1 MSSRKKD
8 NKFKVIA
15 DVNTVGEDLSI
26 TNMEVISKEPKINK
40 FTISY
45 EGETNDIIEKMI
57 GEYNFI
63 NKIYMNNKNTIILFI
78 NNKWKLIV
86 FHENYSIILNN
97 NNENNKY
104 MDIKDIQKMFT
115 EDEPA
120 CYYKDGKKLS
130 TAESET
136 FKTNYSIIFND
147 FSINNPT

>member
-120 CYYKDGKKLS
+120 C
-130 TAESET
+130 
-136 FKTNYSIIFND
+136 
-147 FSINNPT
+147 